1 MPEDHAIPAP
11 ETSDRRAL
19 LAARL
24 RRAAEGGGELRR
36 APLSLAQQRLWFVE
50 QMAPGG
56 SAYTISS
63 ALRLEGA
70 LDVPRLSA
78 ALSRIRARHA
88 SLRTRFEDEG
98 GAPLQA
104 IDPPQPLELARAD
117 LAADP
122 QALEAALA
130 AFAAQ
135 PFDLAAGP
143 LVRCLLVR
151 LAPETHVLA
160 LAAHHIIA
168 DHRSLEVMIADLV
181 ALYRDPAAAPPVP
194 AMSYAAHAL
203 AQRGRAGEFEAQA
216 EAWRQE
222 LDGLAPLLD
231 LPTDLP
237 RPARRD
243 PAGARLRFEAPDAL
257 LPRIEALAR
266 AHATTPY
273 VVLLAGFHALHARYS
288 GAQDICIGTTVSN
301 RDRAEVAD
309 TVGYFANTLAL
320 RARIDPAES
329 FAATVARLKTVVLSA
344 LSRQEVPFE
353 RVVELAAPQRNLAH
367 APLFQSMFNLHR
379 RQPAR
384 IELPGLTLSPEPTP
398 GRGARFDLSLDLF
411 LGERLSGVLEYA
423 TDLFLP
429 QTAQRLADDY
439 LRLLDQ
445 ATAEPDRPL
454 AEIDLLD
461 AHDRATLAALN
472 DTARPLP
479 EAELSDLLATAM
491 RARGDA
497 PALEAGETRLT
508 HAELDAAA
516 ERLADALAPRLPEGA
531 RVAVCLPR
539 DADLP
544 VALLAALKL
553 GAPYVPLDPT
563 HPPRR
568 LAGILEAAAPAL
580 ILTKGPPPEGTACP
594 VFDLAAPPPPAPARA
609 PRRAPRGED
618 LAYVIFTSGTT
629 GRPKGVPIRRESLA
643 NLLTS
648 MAERP
653 GMGASD
659 TLVSVTTPAF
669 DIAGLELFLPL
680 MTGGRLVLADAWDV
694 IDGAALRDLL
704 ARSAATMMQATPAT
718 WRLLAEEGWRA
729 PEGFAMLC
737 GGEALDLA
745 LAARLL
751 EGEGRLWNLYGPT
764 ETTIWS
770 ACAEV
775 TPADLARR
783 LIPLGRPIAN
793 TTLHVLDASGRDC
806 PPGAAGELHIGGLGL
821 SPGYLDRPDLTAE
834 RFVERQGARLY
845 RTGDRARRLA
855 DGTLVYLGR
864 LDFQVKLRGFRIE
877 LGEIEGALAEDPAVL
892 EAVAALHGA
901 GEDAA
906 LVAWCRAEG
915 DLSTH
920 EPRLRARLAERL
932 PAYMVPS
939 LFVQIEA
946 FPLNANG
953 KVDRLRLPPPAP
965 RAEPDGPPRS
975 GVEAM
980 LSRLWAELLETDAP
994 GPAADFFALGG
1005 HSLLAM
1011 RMIARIPHRGPR
1023 ATPLRLLFEHPRLG
1037 DFAAALEA
1045 AEILDETPPPPIPPL
1060 PETAEPPLSPAQ
1072 ARQWTLESLDPGNT
1086 AYTLAAALRLR
1097 GPLDPARLARAWTLL
1112 QARHETLR
1120 SAYPAPDGAPR
1131 IAIRPPEA
1139 TYLTPAA
1146 ATPESLEDAMRAEA
1160 ARPFDL
1166 SAGPLA
1172 RLRLYAL
1179 GEDDHALL
1187 LTLHH
1192 IVGDAISLQIALRDL
1207 TEIYAA
1213 LARDPEHRPAAL
1225 PLRYADFAAWQRG
1238 RDLSASVAHWV
1249 ERLRGA
1255 PPLLEIPTDFPRP
1268 ARQSFAGG
1276 SVDVELSGETAQAL
1290 RTLAAQQGATPYMA
1304 MLAAWAVLLGRYART
1319 DEAVIGTP
1327 VTSRPHPDLSEMVGL
1342 FVDTVVHRLPAESPA
1357 GFRAILDACR
1367 RQVIEGIEHQDAP
1380 FEQVIEALDPERSW
1394 SHNPVFQTLFS
1405 WKTREAT
1412 PAETAGI
1419 AWESLPLPGAGAR
1432 LDLALGVLD
1441 LGEALRIRL
1450 EYRSDLFRPETAAD
1464 MLRAYETLLASAVA
1478 EPDRPTAEL
1487 PLLHPDQARR
1497 LAAWNDTGT
1506 IPLDGPQTLHGLVS
1520 ARAAQ
1525 AGGRI
1530 AIRDAGHAITYAALE
1545 ARSGALAAH
1554 LQALGV
1560 GRADRV
1566 GIALPRRIDMV
1577 AAMLAVL
1584 KAGAAYVPLD
1594 PAYPADR
1601 IAYVARDAE
1610 LALVL
1615 SLGDGGDGG
1624 EGRLDL
1630 SDFWQGP
1637 PGLGDGPRGP
1647 AARPV
1652 EAEVAGE
1659 DLAYLIYTS
1668 GSTGAPKGV
1677 ALEHRNA
1684 VALIR
1689 WAEEQFAPGE
1699 LSGVLGS
1706 TSICFDLS
1714 VFEIFA
1720 TLALGG
1726 TLLLVDDLFALPE
1739 AAFRDQVTLV
1749 NTVPTPMTELL
1760 RLAPLPPSVRTV
1772 CLAGEPLPPALAER
1786 LHAIPS
1792 VAQVWNLYGPSE
1804 DTTYSTACRLP
1815 REGAFNIGRPIRGT
1829 QAHVLD
1835 ERLAPVP
1842 PGMAGELFLSGAGVA
1857 RGYWNRPELTAE
1869 RFLANPFDAGGAP
1882 VMYRTGDRVRHAVD
1896 GTLDYLGRGDR
1907 QVKVRGFRVEPGEVE
1922 DALARLP
1929 GVAAA
1934 AVDVWRDAQGHRRL
1948 VAWVETA
1955 APDAADLGEALSRFL
1970 PAHLVPSI
1978 FVPLGALPRLP
1989 NGKVDRNALP
1999 PPQPED
2005 PARAALADLPRPGLE
2020 ERLAQTWRRV
2030 LGRERVGRSEGFFA
2044 LGGDSIL
2051 AIQAVAQ
2058 ARAQG
2063 LDLSPRD
2070 IFQFP
2075 TLAALA
2081 EAVRGREAIATEAPQ
2096 GPPPLTPAQRRF
2108 LARDLPQAHH
2118 WNRAVMLAPSRPLD
2132 PDLLARALTL
2142 LAERHDAL
2150 RLRFRRGPQGR
2161 EPSLAPAPGAAPL
2174 TLAEGDVTEAAAR
2187 MQAGFDLAEGPLWGA
2202 VLGTGADGGQRLAV
2216 AAHRLLADAA
2226 SWRILLDDLEA
2237 IHAALEAGETPPPR
2251 LRAPLPPETPDA
2263 APGDPAAF
2271 PLDDPDGSNLERDAR
2286 THLLVPGPETAARLL
2301 HEAPAAFPVA
2311 PREALAAA
2319 LALALAEHTGE
2330 PGVDLELESHGRDAL
2345 PGAPDPGGAGGWLS
2359 ACRSVRLDLPPGAGP
2374 AEALRSAK
2382 DALRGPPRPGGPAP
2396 AVRFAFLGEAPALPA
2411 AGALLRP
2418 APESPGPLRGP
2429 DNPRDAALEIDARV
2443 VEGAMRLGLT
2453 HSAAQLR
2460 PETVAR
2466 IAGRIAS
2473 QLDAI
2478 LAHCLAGED
2487 AGFTPADFP
2496 DMAFGQDE
2504 LDDLLQSL

>member
-1 MPEDHAIPAP
+1 MPDDHA
-11 ETSDRRAL
+11 DRRAL

-78 ALSRIRARHA
+78 ALTRIRARHP

-117 LAADP
+117 AADP
-122 QALEAALA
+122 DALEATLA
-130 AFAAQ
+130 GFAAE
-135 PFDLAAGP
+135 PFDLSAGP

-160 LAAHHIIA
+160 LAAHHIVA
-168 DHRSLEVMIADLV
+168 DHRSLEVMIGDLV
-181 ALYRDPAAAPPVP
+181 ALYRDPAAEPPAP

-237 RPARRD
+237 RPPRRD

-273 VVLLAGFHALHARYS
+273 VVLLAAFHALHARYS

-329 FAATVARLKTVVLSA
+329 FAATVARLKSVVLSA

-353 RVVELAAPQRNLAH
+353 RVVELAAPQRSLAH
-367 APLFQSMFNLHR
+367 APLVQSMFNLHR

-445 ATAEPDRPL
+445 ATAEPERPL
-454 AEIDLLD
+454 AEVDLLD

-479 EAELSDLLATAM
+479 EAELSDLLASTM

-497 PALEAGETRLT
+497 PALEAGEIRLT

-516 ERLADALAPRLPEGA
+516 ERLADALAPHLPDGA

-580 ILTKGPPPEGTACP
+580 ILTKGAPPEGAACP
-594 VFDLAAPPPPAPARA
+594 VLDLSAPPPPAPARA
-609 PRRAPRGED
+609 PRRSRRGED

-629 GRPKGVPIRRESLA
+629 GRPKGVPIRRESLL

-694 IDGAALRDLL
+694 IDGAALADLL
-704 ARSAATMMQATPAT
+704 SRSAATMMQATPAT

-770 ACAEV
+770 ACAEI
-775 TPADLARR
+775 TAADLARR

-806 PPGAAGELHIGGLGL
+806 PPGAPGELHIGGLGL

-834 RFVERQGARLY
+834 RFVDRQGMRLY

-877 LGEIEGALAEDPAVL
+877 LGEIEGTLAEDPAIL
-892 EAVAALHGA
+892 EAVAALHGE

-915 DLSTH
+915 DLAAH

-965 RAEPDGPPRS
+965 RADPDEAPRS

-980 LSRLWAELLETDAP
+980 LSRLWAEMLETDAP
-994 GPAADFFALGG
+994 GPSADFFALGG

-1045 AEILDETPPPPIPPL
+1045 ADILDETPPPPIPRL
-1060 PETAEPPLSPAQ
+1060 PEASEPPLSHAQ

-1086 AYTLAAALRLR
+1086 AYTLGAALRLR

-1112 QARHETLR
+1112 QERHETLR

-1131 IAIRPPEA
+1131 VAIRPAEA
-1139 TYLTPAA
+1139 TDLAPVP
-1146 ATPESLEDAMRAEA
+1146 ATPETLEPAMRAEA

-1172 RLRLYAL
+1172 RLTLHAL

-1207 TEIYAA
+1207 VEIYAV
-1213 LARDPEHRPAAL
+1213 LSSDPEHRPAAL

-1268 ARQSFAGG
+1268 ARQGFAGG
-1276 SVDVELSGETAQAL
+1276 SVDIELSGETARAL

-1304 MLAAWAVLLGRYART
+1304 MLAAWAVLLGRYAQT

-1327 VTSRPHPDLSEMVGL
+1327 VTSRPHPDLAELVGL

-1367 RQVIEGIEHQDAP
+1367 RQVVEGIEHQDAP

-1394 SHNPVFQTLFS
+1394 SHNPVFQALFS
-1405 WKTREAT
+1405 WKTREAI
-1412 PAETAGI
+1412 PAETAGLS
-1419 AWESLPLPGAGAR
+1419 WESLPLPGAGAR

-1441 LGEALRIRL
+1441 LGEAFRIRL
-1450 EYRSDLFRPETAAD
+1450 EYRGDLFRPETAAD

-1487 PLLHPDQARR
+1487 ALLHPEQARR
-1497 LAAWNDTGT
+1497 LAAWNDTGA
-1506 IPLDGPQTLHGLVS
+1506 IPTDGPQTLHGLVS

-1525 AGGRI
+1525 AGDRI
-1530 AIRDAGHAITYAALE
+1530 AIRDAEHAIGYAALE
-1545 ARSGALAAH
+1545 ARSDALAAH

-1560 GRADRV
+1560 ERGDRV

-1594 PAYPADR
+1594 PAYPVDR
-1601 IAYVARDAE
+1601 IAYVARDAD

-1615 SLGDGGDGG
+1615 SLGCGGDGG

-1647 AARPV
+1647 AARPAQ
-1652 EAEVAGE
+1652 AEVAAE

-1684 VALIR
+1684 VALVR
-1689 WAEEQFAPGE
+1689 WAEAQFPPEDLA
-1699 LSGVLGS
+1699 GVLGS

-1720 TLALGG
+1720 TLSLGG

-1739 AAFRDQVTLV
+1739 APFRESVTLV

-1815 REGAFNIGRPIRGT
+1815 RAGAFNIGRPVRGT

-1869 RFLANPFDAGGAP
+1869 RFLPNPFDKSGAP
-1882 VMYRTGDRVRHAVD
+1882 VMYRTGDRVRHAAD
-1896 GTLDYLGRGDR
+1896 GSLDYLGRGDR

-1948 VAWVETA
+1948 VAWVEA
-1955 APDAADLGEALSRFL
+1955 AGAEGLSESLSRSL

-1978 FVPLGALPRLP
+1978 FVPLAALPRLP
-1989 NGKVDRNALP
+1989 NGKVDRAALP
-1999 PPQPED
+1999 PPQAED

-2020 ERLAQTWRRV
+2020 ERLAQTWRHV
-2030 LGRERVGRSEGFFA
+2030 LGRERVGRTEGFFA

-2051 AIQAVAQ
+2051 AIQAVAR

-2081 EAVRGREAIATEAPQ
+2081 EAVGGREAIGTEAPQ
-2096 GPPPLTPAQRRF
+2096 APPSLSPPALSPAQRRF

-2118 WNRAVMLAPSRPLD
+2118 WNRAVMLAPARPLD
-2132 PDLLARALTL
+2132 PGVLSRALLL

-2150 RLRFRRGPQGR
+2150 RLRFRHGPQDWER
-2161 EPSLAPAPGAAPL
+2161 SLAPAPEAGPL

-2226 SWRILLDDLEA
+2226 SWRVLLDDLEA
-2237 IHAALEAGETPPPR
+2237 ILAALEAGETPPPR
-2251 LRAPLPPETPDA
+2251 PRAPLPPETPDA
-2263 APGDPAAF
+2263 PPGDAAPF
-2271 PLDDPDGSNLERDAR
+2271 PLDDPEGSNLERDAR
-2286 THLLVPGPETAARLL
+2286 THLLALDAETTARLL

-2311 PREALAAA
+2311 PQEALAAA
-2319 LALALAEHTGE
+2319 LALALAEHTGA
-2330 PGVDLELESHGRDAL
+2330 PALDLELEGHGRDAL
-2345 PGAPDPGGAGGWLS
+2345 PGGRGLGGAVGGLTS
-2359 ACRSVRLDLPPGAGP
+2359 CRSVRLDLPPGAGP
-2374 AEALRSAK
+2374 AEALRRAK

-2396 AVRFAFLGEAPALPA
+2396 AVRFIYTAETAALE

-2418 APESPGPLRGP
+2418 APESPGPQRGP
-2429 DNPRDAALEIDARV
+2429 DNPRDIVLEIDARV
-2443 VEGAMRLGLT
+2443 SEGWMRLGLT

-2466 IAGRIAS
+2466 IAGRIAAH
-2473 QLDAI
+2473 LEAI